1 MNDKIEEYILSHIEP
16 EPEHLTNLIRTANVQ
31 MVNPR
36 MNSGHLQGRF
46 LKMLV
51 SMIRPKRVLELGAF
65 AGYSAL
71 CMAEGLDDDA
81 KLITV
86 EIDDEK
92 EDFIHAR
99 LAETPHGKKV
109 ELRIGDAL
117 ATLDILR
124 QEFGDLSFDMI
135 FMDADKRTYPE
146 CYDKALP
153 LLRHGGFLI
162 ADNTLWDGHVIDPA
176 YKDRQTMGIRRFN
189 DKAATDPQVETVII
203 PLRDG
208 ISLIRKK

>member
-99 LAETPHGKKV
+99 LSETPHGKKV

-117 ATLDILR
+117 ATLDSLR